1 MAQTPSFAAK
11 KSADGT
17 PPLIR
22 LENICKSY
30 GPVRAN
36 RNISL
41 EIRSGE
47 ILALL
52 GENGAGKSTLMS
64 ILSGKSRQ
72 DSGTIFVDGLPS
84 PFRSPRDALAA
95 GIGMV
100 YQHFMLVEAMTVTQN
115 LMLGQA
121 HGILNPAA
129 MRARVLE
136 LAERY
141 GFEINPDAMIS
152 DLSMGERQR
161 VEILKLLYRD
171 CRVLILDEPT
181 AVLTPPEIS
190 QLFSALRR
198 MAADGKAIVFISHKM
213 KEVLD
218 LATEISILRRGEI
231 VEHFL
236 RSEVP
241 GERELAERM
250 VGRQMETEVEQTPVE
265 KGEVLLELDN
275 ACCGMAQSL
284 SCTLRRGEVL
294 AVVGVAGNGQRE
306 LVEMVTGG
314 AKPEGGSVR
323 ILGKSWSEFMRTR
336 MGRRSMVY
344 IPEDRKGLATCP
356 SLDLLDNFLLTNR
369 NGFQNFGFLDR
380 RHSATAAADIME
392 EYQVVAD
399 GLHATAG
406 SLSGGNLQ
414 KMVLGREF
422 FREPSLIVAENPT
435 QGLDIGAME
444 EVWRRILDARD
455 HAGVLL
461 VTSDLR
467 EAMTLADTFAV
478 MYRGRFIDVFPRSDE
493 ARVESIGLMMAGIRF
508 GEDAENGADKAQE
521 K

>member
-152 DLSMGERQR
+152 DLSMGER
-161 VEILKLLYRD
+161 
-171 CRVLILDEPT
+171 
-181 AVLTPPEIS
+181 
-190 QLFSALRR
+190 
-198 MAADGKAIVFISHKM
+198 
-213 KEVLD
+213 
-218 LATEISILRRGEI
+218 
-231 VEHFL
+231 
-236 RSEVP
+236 
-241 GERELAERM
+241 
-250 VGRQMETEVEQTPVE
+250 
-265 KGEVLLELDN
+265 
-275 ACCGMAQSL
+275 
-284 SCTLRRGEVL
+284 
-294 AVVGVAGNGQRE
+294 
-306 LVEMVTGG
+306 
-314 AKPEGGSVR
+314 
-323 ILGKSWSEFMRTR
+323 
-336 MGRRSMVY
+336 
-344 IPEDRKGLATCP
+344 
-356 SLDLLDNFLLTNR
+356 
-369 NGFQNFGFLDR
+369 
-380 RHSATAAADIME
+380 
-392 EYQVVAD
+392 
-399 GLHATAG
+399 
-406 SLSGGNLQ
+406 
-414 KMVLGREF
+414 
-422 FREPSLIVAENPT
+422 
-435 QGLDIGAME
+435 
-444 EVWRRILDARD
+444 
-455 HAGVLL
+455 
-461 VTSDLR
+461 
-467 EAMTLADTFAV
+467 
-478 MYRGRFIDVFPRSDE
+478 
-493 ARVESIGLMMAGIRF
+493 
-508 GEDAENGADKAQE
+508 
-521 K
+521 